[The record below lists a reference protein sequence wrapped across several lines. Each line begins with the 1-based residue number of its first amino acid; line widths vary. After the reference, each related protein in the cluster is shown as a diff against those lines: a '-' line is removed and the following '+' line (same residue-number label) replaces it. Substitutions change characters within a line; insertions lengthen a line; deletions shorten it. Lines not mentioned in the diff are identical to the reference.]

1 MKEMNDKGVLITGGT
16 SGIGLAAA
24 RMFLAAGAK
33 VVITG
38 RNEERGKAALQ
49 SLDAFDRAFFVPSD
63 VRLSADCDK
72 LAQKAKGILGRLDVL
87 VNSAGI
93 YREESAESL
102 SETSYAEIMDTNVK
116 GIMFMTRAA
125 LPFLRETKGN
135 IINVASDA
143 GLHGNY
149 LCSLYCASK
158 GAVILYTRALAIE
171 TASFG
176 VRVNAIAPGDIL
188 TPLTEQQLKTAPSL
202 EEGISTMESVYPMGR
217 IGTADETAAVICF
230 LASPRAS
237 FVTGACWSVDGGLTA

>member
-202 EEGISTMESVYPMGR
+202 EEGISTMASVYPMGR

>member
-1 MKEMNDKGVLITGGT
+1 MKELKDQGVLITGGT

-24 RMFLAAGAK
+24 RMFLATGAK
-33 VVITG
+33 VVIAG
-38 RNEERGKAALQ
+38 RNEERGTAALH
-49 SLDAFDRAFFVPSD
+49 SLEASDRAFFVPSD
-63 VRLSADCDK
+63 VRLSADCDR
-72 LAQKAKGILGRLDVL
+72 LARNAKELLGRLDVL

-102 SETSYAEIMDTNVK
+102 SEESYAEIMDTNIK
-116 GIMFMTRAA
+116 GTMFMTRAA

-171 TASFG
+171 AASFG

-188 TPLTEQQLKTAPSL
+188 TPLTEQQLKNAPSP
-202 EEGISTMESVYPMGR
+202 EEGISAMASVYPMGR

>member
-1 MKEMNDKGVLITGGT
+1 MKEMKDRGVLITGGT
-16 SGIGLAAA
+16 SGIGLASA

-33 VVITG
+33 IVITG
-38 RNEERGKAALQ
+38 RNEERGTAALQ
-49 SLDAFDRAFFVPSD
+49 SLKASGRVFFVPSD

-72 LAQKAKGILGRLDVL
+72 LVQNAKETLGRLDVL
-87 VNSAGI
+87 VNSAGV
-93 YREESAESL
+93 YLEESAESL
-102 SETSYAEIMDTNVK
+102 SEASYAEIMDTNVK
-116 GIMFMTRAA
+116 GTMFMTRAA

-135 IINVASDA
+135 IVNVASDA

-149 LCSLYCASK
+149 LCSLYFASK

-176 VRVNAIAPGDIL
+176 VRVNAIAPGDIS
-188 TPLTEQQLKTAPSL
+188 TPLTEKQLQNAPSL
-202 EEGISTMESVYPMGR
+202 EEGISAMASVYPMGR
-217 IGTADETAAVICF
+217 IGTADEAAAVICF